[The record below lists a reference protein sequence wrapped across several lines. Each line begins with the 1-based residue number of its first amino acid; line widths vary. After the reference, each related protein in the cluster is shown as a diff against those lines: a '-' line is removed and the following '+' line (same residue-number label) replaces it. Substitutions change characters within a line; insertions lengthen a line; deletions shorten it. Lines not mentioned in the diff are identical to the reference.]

1 MNKKKY
7 RKCRLLCKMVIVVTI
22 VLTVA
27 GCGKK
32 KTDTPVRV
40 AVIDTGISTEAILQ
54 KNIAEG
60 KNYVNTEQSTEDTYG
75 HGTAVASIILS
86 DAPDTQLV
94 PLVSSVY
101 EDGKIKQV
109 ENDTLAEMIRDAVDI
124 YGCRIINLSAG
135 LILDKESVR
144 QAVEYAEEKDVLIIA
159 SAGNDYMENGAVRY
173 YPAAYESVLAV
184 GALNADGTEIAT
196 FSQRGEWVDAYAVG
210 EKVKIKTLS
219 GNTHTSDGTSYSA
232 AKVTA
237 EVVHLMEEKP
247 NLSVKEVRE
256 QIKDKNT
263 GRDKT
268 GK

>member
-7 RKCRLLCKMVIVVTI
+7 RKCRLLCMLLIWVTI
-22 VLTVA
+22 VLTLA

-32 KTDTPVRV
+32 KTDTPIRV
-40 AVIDTGISTEAILQ
+40 AVIDTGISTEAIPQ

-60 KNYVNTEQSTEDTYG
+60 KNYVNTEESTEDTYG

-86 DAPDTQLV
+86 NAPNAQLV
-94 PLVSSVY
+94 PLVSNVY

-144 QAVEYAEEKDVLIIA
+144 QAVEYA
-159 SAGNDYMENGAVRY
+159 AVRY

-219 GNTHTSDGTSYSA
+219 GNIHTSDGTSYSA

-237 EVVHLMEEKP
+237 EAVHLMEEKP
-247 NLSVKEVRE
+247 NLSAKEVRE

-263 GRDKT
+263 GKDKME
-268 GK
+268 K